1 MSAVGAHH
9 VRPSRD
15 CNSLHVHA
23 GANVRSRL
31 LWLPYGDQALA
42 LRAATYRAVGG
53 FRAYSMMVSGTP
65 SCPLALTPTHTNTH
79 THRNR
84 HFFLASLSICP
95 SLLLTL
101 ARSPHPR
108 SDTHLHRR
116 QEDFEFVCR
125 IRARALASGGRVRI
139 LRQTARCS
147 SRRWDKKG
155 VYKNTFLN
163 WGFVF
168 LYWIGVGPDTIF
180 RLYYGR

>member
-1 MSAVGAHH
+1 MVAVRGPGSRPQGSHLPRGGRVPRLQHDGAWHPIP
-9 VRPSRD
+9 RP
-15 CNSLHVHA
+15 C
-23 GANVRSRL
+23 
-31 LWLPYGDQALA
+31 
-42 LRAATYRAVGG
+42 
-53 FRAYSMMVSGTP
+53 
-65 SCPLALTPTHTNTH
+65 THTNTH

-84 HFFLASLSICP
+84 HFFLTSLSICP

-101 ARSPHPR
+101 TRSPHPR

-168 LYWIGVGPDTIF
+168 LYWVGVGPDTIF